1 MNSSHMAKI
10 TLRDL
15 NLQGKLVLVR
25 VDFNV
30 PLEHKRG
37 EIRISDETRIRET
50 LPTLYHLIEKGARTI
65 LISHL
70 GRPKGQV
77 DPTQSLVPVA
87 VRLGEMLRQPVSF
100 ASDCIGFQAQQ
111 AISRLK
117 PGGIVLLEN
126 VRFHAGEEA
135 NDPEFARQLLN
146 GATVFINDAFG
157 AAHRAHASTVGVAK
171 LVKERAIGLLMEK
184 ELRYLEGELSQPKR
198 PFVVILGGAKV
209 SDKIKV
215 IDRLLDRADVMLIGG
230 AMAYTFFLALGK
242 KVGKSLVEP
251 DQVET
256 ARSALNK
263 AKEKGV
269 KFLLPVDNMIAEHVD
284 LKGREV
290 SPLQVARIEDGIPDN
305 FEGVDIGPNTR
316 ELYRE
321 EINKARTVF
330 WNGPMGIFEIKA
342 CAEGSFA
349 IAEYVAKNRECVS
362 IIGGGDSVKAVNKA
376 GYAHKMTFI
385 STGGGA
391 SLELLEGKELPGL
404 AVIPDIA
411 P

>member
-1 MNSSHMAKI
+1 MAKV

-30 PLEHKRG
+30 PLETKKG
-37 EIRISDETRIRET
+37 EIRISDETRIREA
-50 LPTLYHLIEKGARTI
+50 LPTLYHLIEHGARI
-65 LISHL
+65 VLISHL
-70 GRPKGQV
+70 GRPKGKV
-77 DPTQSLVPVA
+77 DPAQSLLPVA

-100 ASDCIGFQAQQ
+100 ASDCIGFQAEQ
-111 AISRLK
+111 AIARLK

-126 VRFHAGEEA
+126 VRFYPGDEA

-157 AAHRAHASTVGVAK
+157 AAHRAHASTVGVAA
-171 LVKERAIGLLMEK
+171 LAKEKAIGFLMEK
-184 ELRYLEGELSQPKR
+184 ELRYLEGELSNPKR

-215 IDRLLDRADVMLIGG
+215 IDRLLDRADTMLIGG
-230 AMAYTFFLALGK
+230 AMAYTFFLAQGK
-242 KVGKSLVEP
+242 KVGKSLIEP
-251 DQVET
+251 DQADT
-256 ARSALNK
+256 ALAALKK

-269 KFLLPVDNMIAEHVD
+269 RFLLPVDNMIAENVD
-284 LKGREV
+284 FKGRQV
-290 SPLQVARIEDGIPDN
+290 SSLQVAEIENGIPDGW
-305 FEGVDIGPNTR
+305 EGVDIGPKTR

-321 EINKARTVF
+321 AITEARTIL

-349 IAEYVAKNRECVS
+349 VAEYIAKNRECVS

-391 SLELLEGKELPGL
+391 SLEFLEGKELPGL
-404 AVIPDIA
+404 AAIPNL
-411 P
+411 

>member
-1 MNSSHMAKI
+1 MAKV
-10 TLRDL
+10 TVRDL
-15 NLQGKLVLVR
+15 DLKDKLVLVR

-30 PLEHKRG
+30 PLETKKG

-50 LPTLYHLIEKGARTI
+50 LPTLYHLIEKNARTI

-70 GRPKGQV
+70 GRPKGQP

-87 VRLGEMLRQPVSF
+87 VRLSEMLRQQVSF
-100 ASDCIGFQAQQ
+100 APDCIGFQAQQ

-126 VRFHAGEEA
+126 VRFHPGDEA
-135 NDPEFARQLLN
+135 NAPEFARQLLN

-157 AAHRAHASTVGVAK
+157 AAHRAHASTVGVAQ
-171 LVKERAIGLLMEK
+171 LVKEKAIGFLMEK
-184 ELRYLEGELSQPKR
+184 ELKYLQGELSNPKR
-198 PFVVILGGAKV
+198 PFVVVLGGAKV

-215 IDRLLDRADVMLIGG
+215 IDRLLDRADAMLIGG
-230 AMAYTFFLALGK
+230 AMAYTFFLAQGK

-256 ARSALNK
+256 ALDALKK

-269 KFLLPVDNMIAEHVD
+269 KLLLPVDNMIAETVD
-284 LKGREV
+284 FKGREV
-290 SPLQVARIEDGIPDN
+290 SPLQVAEIDNGIPDGW
-305 FEGVDIGPNTR
+305 EGVDIGPKTR

-321 EINKARTVF
+321 EIIQARTVF

-349 IAEYVAKNRECVS
+349 IAEYIAKNRECVS
-362 IIGGGDSVKAVNKA
+362 IIGGGDSVKAANKA

-391 SLELLEGKELPGL
+391 SLELIEGKELPGL
-404 AVIPDIA
+404 AVIPNL
-411 P
+411 

>member
-1 MNSSHMAKI
+1 MAKVTI
-10 TLRDL
+10 RDL
-15 NLQGKLVLVR
+15 DLRGKLVLVR

-30 PLEHKRG
+30 PLETKKG
-37 EIRISDETRIRET
+37 ELRISDETRIRET
-50 LPTLYHLIEKGARTI
+50 LPTLYHLIEQGARTI

-70 GRPKGQV
+70 GRPRGKS
-77 DPTQSLVPVA
+77 DPSQSLLLVA
-87 VRLGEMLRQPVSF
+87 VRLGEMLRQSVSF
-100 ASDCIGFQAQQ
+100 AADCIGFQAQQ
-111 AISRLK
+111 AVSRLK

-126 VRFHAGEEA
+126 VRFHPGDEA

-157 AAHRAHASTVGVAK
+157 VAHRAHASTVGVAQ
-171 LVKERAIGLLMEK
+171 LVKEKAIGFLMEK
-184 ELRYLEGELSQPKR
+184 ELKYLDGELSNPQR

-215 IDRLLDRADVMLIGG
+215 IDRLLDRADTMLIGG
-230 AMAYTFFLALGK
+230 AMAYTFFLAQGK

-251 DQVET
+251 DQVNT
-256 ARSALNK
+256 ALAALKK

-269 KFLLPVDNMIAEHVD
+269 KFLLPVDNMIAEKVD
-284 LKGREV
+284 FAEREV
-290 SPLQVARIEDGIPDN
+290 SPLQLAEIQNGIPDGW
-305 FEGVDIGPNTR
+305 EGVDIGPQTR

-321 EINKARTVF
+321 IISEARTVL
-330 WNGPMGIFEIKA
+330 WNGPMGIFEIKP
-342 CAEGSFA
+342 CAEGTFA
-349 IAEYVAKNRECVS
+349 IAEYVAKNRQCVS

-391 SLELLEGKELPGL
+391 SLEFLEGKELPGL
-404 AVIPDIA
+404 AAIPDR
-411 P
+411 